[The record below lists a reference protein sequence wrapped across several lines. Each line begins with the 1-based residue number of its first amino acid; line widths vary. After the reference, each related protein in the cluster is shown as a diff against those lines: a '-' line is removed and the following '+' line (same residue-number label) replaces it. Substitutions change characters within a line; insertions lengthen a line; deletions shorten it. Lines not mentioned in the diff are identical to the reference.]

1 MAATQI
7 VDPARDQEP
16 TLNDM
21 LSDPIVEAMMQS
33 DRVDRRALQA
43 LLREVAQTR
52 RVAAVVS

>member
-7 VDPARDQEP
+7 VDPARDQDP

-21 LSDPIVEAMMQS
+21 LSDPIVEAMMQA

>member
-7 VDPARDQEP
+7 VDPARDQDP

-21 LSDPIVEAMMQS
+21 LSDPIVEAMMQA

-52 RVAAVVS
+52 RAAAVVN

>member
-1 MAATQI
+1 MVVATEVTGRGRQWI
-7 VDPARDQEP
+7 P

-21 LSDPIVEAMMQS
+21 LSDPIVEAMMQA

-52 RVAAVVS
+52 RAAVVN

>member
-21 LSDPIVEAMMQS
+21 LSDPIVEAMMQA